1 MLLASWRGSSATS
14 VASRS
19 PARRHSG
26 TPRPPRRGKDECVNE
41 WCVGSGSCLLWDQN
55 TAFFVA
61 ARARQRGHR
70 DASTKTKQGKQEIES
85 HPSLTILTTHRFHS
99 YPTSMERRPS
109 SWLRQGRR
117 AAAALLLLGCVASP
131 PTAWAYLG
139 PAAGSSSASA
149 RSASSSSQVGAG
161 TCGGGRQG
169 WENVPGRGG
178 VFIGL
183 RRRGR
188 AL

>member
-1 MLLASWRGSSATS
+1 MS
-14 VASRS
+14 
-19 PARRHSG
+19 
-26 TPRPPRRGKDECVNE
+26 EC
-41 WCVGSGSCLLWDQN
+41 CVGSCLLWDHN

-70 DASTKTKQGKQEIES
+70 DASTKQDEARQTGDRVTLI
-85 HPSLTILTTHRFHS
+85 SLTPHPHHTHRCHS

-109 SWLRQGRR
+109 SWLGQGRR

-139 PAAGSSSASA
+139 PTAGSSSASA
-149 RSASSSSQVGAG
+149 RSASSSSKVGAG

-178 VFIGL
+178 AFIGL